1 MSSQESSVQ
10 VQLLNAHGEP
20 EGFFSPK
27 QWQSFAEAADDAWLT
42 ISRSCC
48 AGACF
53 TCCCRIKK
61 WQEDVDIGLLS
72 VPLVDIDEDQTLSCI
87 SGPKDSIFTDGKF
100 HTIIL
105 QKLI

>member
-10 VQLLNAHGEP
+10 VQLLNAHGES

-27 QWQSFAEAADDAWLT
+27 QWQSFAEAADDAPRAL
-42 ISRSCC
+42 IIAAPR
-48 AGACF
+48 
-53 TCCCRIKK
+53 CCRIKK